1 MRANKGLGRL
11 RTAQPLRS
19 KVCDVL
25 PGEILAICGSASLEI
40 ATFAYQLSTKRT
52 GEGCAKRFSQG
63 IIMTISYNAA
73 AQGLE
78 RILSDLADSCPVER
92 ARIEAAARILT
103 TARRTAGMP
112 LPSSDASRAV
122 AEILRHWDPE
132 AVTALEY
139 AETLPEAA
147 LDRLLRAAPAWAAA
161 ARRAVT
167 TPDRHAA

>member
-1 MRANKGLGRL
+1 
-11 RTAQPLRS
+11 
-19 KVCDVL
+19 
-25 PGEILAICGSASLEI
+25 
-40 ATFAYQLSTKRT
+40 
-52 GEGCAKRFSQG
+52 
-63 IIMTISYNAA
+63 MTISYNAA

-92 ARIEAAARILT
+92 ARLEAAARILT
-103 TARRTAGMP
+103 AARRTAGVP

-122 AEILRHWDPE
+122 SEILRHWDAE

-161 ARRAVT
+161 ARRAVA